1 MDNSEVIYRLSVL
14 WYILQSGWTS
24 WCQIHNVLFLF
35 VGFPRQ
41 IYFDVKIDYYNDDKR
56 EVK

>member
-1 MDNSEVIYRLSVL
+1 MDNSEVIYR
-14 WYILQSGWTS
+14 
-24 WCQIHNVLFLF
+24 LFLF

-41 IYFDVKIDYYNDDKR
+41 IYFDIKIDYYNDDKR